1 MALEEQTIS
10 RSHTEDAHEKASK
23 PAKLSD
29 VSGSSWKY
37 IFKRALS
44 EFTNDG
50 CTDLAAALTYFTV
63 LSIFP
68 ALLAVV
74 SLLGVFGQGQQ
85 TTDAILGFLQDYA
98 PAEMLTLLEDPI
110 TQLTSSSAAGLA
122 LVTGI
127 IGALW
132 TASGYTGAFGRAMNK
147 IYGVVEGRPIWKLRP
162 FNLLVTA
169 VMVLIIVTMMLVL
182 LSSVDVLTAIQDAI
196 PAIELGSFI
205 GIWMWLRY
213 PIMLGLAVILISL
226 LYFATPNVKQPK
238 FRFLSP
244 GAAIALV
251 VMALAGV
258 GFSFYVSNFS
268 SYNATY
274 GLIGGVIVMLLFIW
288 IMNNVLL
295 LGAQIDAEIQRGREL
310 QAGIKAEDSLRLP
323 PRDDTM
329 AIKLQKKKENLVEE
343 GRQIRLQHNGV
354 DFAEMAKKQ
363 DGKSGQ

>member
-10 RSHTEDAHEKASK
+10 RSATEDAHEKAPK
-23 PAKLSD
+23 PGKLSD
-29 VSGSSWKY
+29 MRGSNWKY

-50 CTDLAAALTYFTV
+50 CIDLAASLTYFTV

-68 ALLAVV
+68 GLLAVV

-85 TTDAILGFLQDYA
+85 TTNAILNFLQDYA
-98 PAEMLTLLEDPI
+98 PAEMLSLLEDPI
-110 TQLTSSSAAGLA
+110 TQLTSSNTAGLA
-122 LVTGI
+122 LVTGVV
-127 IGALW
+127 GALW
-132 TASGYTGAFGRAMNK
+132 TASGYVGAFGRSMNK

-162 FNLLVTA
+162 FNMLVTA
-169 VMVLIIVTMMLVL
+169 TMVLIVVSMMLVL
-182 LSSVDVLTAIQDAI
+182 LSSEDVLTTVQDAI
-196 PAIELGSFI
+196 PGVELGSFI
-205 GIWMWLRY
+205 TIWMWLRY
-213 PIMLGLAVILISL
+213 PIMVILAVILISL
-226 LYFATPNVKQPK
+226 LYYATPNIKQPK
-238 FRFLSP
+238 FRFLTP

-251 VMALAGV
+251 VMAISAL
-258 GFSFYVSNFS
+258 GFSFYVSNFG

-310 QAGIKAEDSLRLP
+310 QAGIKAEEELQLP

-329 AIKLQKKKENLVEE
+329 AIKQQEKKENLIEE
-343 GRQIRLQHNGV
+343 GRKIRLSHSGV
-354 DFAEMAKKQ
+354 DFEQIAKDQEK
-363 DGKSGQ
+363 DSN